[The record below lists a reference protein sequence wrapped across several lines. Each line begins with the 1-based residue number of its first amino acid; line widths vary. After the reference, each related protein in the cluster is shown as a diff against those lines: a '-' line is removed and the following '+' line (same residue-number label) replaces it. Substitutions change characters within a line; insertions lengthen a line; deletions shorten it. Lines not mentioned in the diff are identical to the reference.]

1 MESAPKGPMAENMA
15 GRDALLEH
23 RVHRATI
30 RGGARIDF
38 DHRDDPV
45 AFAVTLE
52 AMPSFLQRW
61 FGGGRRAAESDEA
74 ADVREWAGAQG
85 HRFAPGRGGDGFV
98 IEPRGGAAWR
108 VEWGPSQRDYIEGG
122 ELRVRAEIGAAGDLQ
137 MLLVTRSLAARLE
150 AQVFDRF
157 TEGNQTRID
166 DRTPEEM
173 RWLVLYPQVP
183 LSVLGA
189 LHDRFA
195 ALANRPAAA
204 PMWLEGALA
213 RRLEACA
220 EWLDAATP
228 LALIVQ
234 RGRFVLRM
242 AHAVPAVTVVASAIG
257 LASVAAA
264 AARRVGTEVVRG
276 ALGSER
282 PSRWG
287 ASSAMPPQAE
297 A

>member
-1 MESAPKGPMAENMA
+1 MVVVRDWARAE
-15 GRDALLEH
+15 
-23 RVHRATI
+23 
-30 RGGARIDF
+30 
-38 DHRDDPV
+38 
-45 AFAVTLE
+45 
-52 AMPSFLQRW
+52 
-61 FGGGRRAAESDEA
+61 
-74 ADVREWAGAQG
+74 G
-85 HRFAPGRGGDGFV
+85 HRFASSRGGEGFV
-98 IEPRGGAAWR
+98 IEPQGNAAWR

-137 MLLVTRSLAARLE
+137 MLLATRSLAATLE

-183 LSVLGA
+183 RSVLGG

-204 PMWLEGALA
+204 PMWLEGPLA
-213 RRLEACA
+213 RRLEACG
-220 EWLDAATP
+220 EWLGEATP

-242 AHAVPAVTVVASAIG
+242 AHGQPEATVIDSAIA

-264 AARRVGTEVVRG
+264 AARRVGGEVVRG

-282 PSRWG
+282 PSSWG
-287 ASSAMPPQAE
+287 ASSAMPPDA
-297 A
+297 AR

>member
-1 MESAPKGPMAENMA
+1 MDVV
-15 GRDALLEH
+15 RDW
-23 RVHRATI
+23 
-30 RGGARIDF
+30 AR
-38 DHRDDPV
+38 
-45 AFAVTLE
+45 
-52 AMPSFLQRW
+52 
-61 FGGGRRAAESDEA
+61 
-74 ADVREWAGAQG
+74 AQG
-85 HRFAPGRGGDGFV
+85 HRFALSRGSEGFV
-98 IEPRGGAAWR
+98 IEPQGSAAWR

-137 MLLVTRSLAARLE
+137 MLLATRALAATLE

-183 LSVLGA
+183 RPVLGG

-204 PMWLEGALA
+204 PMWLEGPLA
-213 RRLEACA
+213 RRLEDCG
-220 EWLDAATP
+220 EWLGETTP

-242 AHAVPAVTVVASAIG
+242 AHAQPEATVIDSAIG

-264 AARRVGTEVVRG
+264 AARRVGGEVVRG

-282 PSRWG
+282 PSSWG
-287 ASSAMPPQAE
+287 ASSAMPPDA
-297 A
+297 AR